1 MSQQE
6 NAPACQLEDQSA
18 SIPSKLALRVQISI
32 LNSFFF
38 FLLSHP
44 LLSLSH
50 LDLNNNKKTET
61 VQPFDEGAAQVQRLL
76 KRDRLELLGEGDSL
90 EDFISASEFADD
102 DDEKASASSSSSS
115 SAPAPAA
122 AATAAAAAP
131 VSPFGGATP
140 TSPFGGS
147 SNGAAAG
154 VDSASLG
161 GGLRGSVFGSG
172 GAAGSPFAAGGLP
185 TAQGASG
192 LYKEAERMP
201 GEMNRGL
208 FGEGDE
214 SFNLESAASSS
225 SNKGGAQGGEDF
237 SKLPWWS
244 GITLSQVVI
253 AASFLFTISL
263 MLATAW
269 FVNSVGAIRFNE

>member
-1 MSQQE
+1 M
-6 NAPACQLEDQSA
+6 
-18 SIPSKLALRVQISI
+18 
-32 LNSFFF
+32 
-38 FLLSHP
+38 
-44 LLSLSH
+44 
-50 LDLNNNKKTET
+50 NKKKKKKKITET

-76 KRDRLELLGEGDSL
+76 TRDRLELLGEGDSL

-102 DDEKASASSSSSS
+102 DEKASSSSSS
-115 SAPAPAA
+115 SASASAPAPAA
-122 AATAAAAAP
+122 AATAAAP
-131 VSPFGGATP
+131 VSPFGAGGPTP
-140 TSPFGGS
+140 TSPFGG
-147 SNGAAAG
+147 GAGNNAAG

-214 SFNLESAASSS
+214 SFNLPQSPASS
-225 SNKGGAQGGEDF
+225 NNARGGSGEDF

>member
-1 MSQQE
+1 MTPTFRAQQQQQQQQYDGL
-6 NAPACQLEDQSA
+6 CDC
-18 SIPSKLALRVQISI
+18 
-32 LNSFFF
+32 
-38 FLLSHP
+38 FLL
-44 LLSLSH
+44 
-50 LDLNNNKKTET
+50 
-61 VQPFDEGAAQVQRLL
+61 PFHAWRRG
-76 KRDRLELLGEGDSL
+76 EL
-90 EDFISASEFADD
+90 
-102 DDEKASASSSSSS
+102 
-115 SAPAPAA
+115 
-122 AATAAAAAP
+122 
-131 VSPFGGATP
+131 V
-140 TSPFGGS
+140 
-147 SNGAAAG
+147 
-154 VDSASLG
+154 G

-214 SFNLESAASSS
+214 SFNLPQSPASS
-225 SNKGGAQGGEDF
+225 NNARGGSGEDF

>member
-1 MSQQE
+1 MG
-6 NAPACQLEDQSA
+6 ARQSG
-18 SIPSKLALRVQISI
+18 SLDGRFKLYPL
-32 LNSFFF
+32 
-38 FLLSHP
+38 FLLHEKRPP
-44 LLSLSH
+44 LTILSLFSPR
-50 LDLNNNKKTET
+50 NQQQQKKTEN

-102 DDEKASASSSSSS
+102 DGDQGAPAPSSSSSTS
-115 SAPAPAA
+115 SSSPASASASASAPIPKAA
-122 AATAAAAAP
+122 AVP
-131 VSPFGGATP
+131 VSPFGATP
-140 TSPFGGS
+140 TSPFGG
-147 SNGAAAG
+147 NAPGNKNAAG

-172 GAAGSPFAAGGLP
+172 GAAGSPFAAGGMP
-185 TAQGASG
+185 TSQGASG
-192 LYKEAERMP
+192 LYNEAERMP

-214 SFNLESAASSS
+214 SFNISRNAKDE
-225 SNKGGAQGGEDF
+225 GEDF

-253 AASFLFTISL
+253 AGSFLFTISL

>member
-1 MSQQE
+1 MFS
-6 NAPACQLEDQSA
+6 PF
-18 SIPSKLALRVQISI
+18 PRTGKKKL
-32 LNSFFF
+32 
-38 FLLSHP
+38 
-44 LLSLSH
+44 
-50 LDLNNNKKTET
+50 KKTEA

-102 DDEKASASSSSSS
+102 DGDGGGDKSKASPSSPSA
-115 SAPAPAA
+115 APASPAA
-122 AATAAAAAP
+122 AAAPISAAP
-131 VSPFGGATP
+131 VSPFGASAAP
-140 TSPFGGS
+140 TSPFGGGGGG
-147 SNGAAAG
+147 GAAAASA
-154 VDSASLG
+154 DSASLG

-185 TAQGASG
+185 TSQGASG

-214 SFNLESAASSS
+214 SYNIPSPP
-225 SNKGGAQGGEDF
+225 NGGGGE
-237 SKLPWWS
+237 SPSSASERPPWWS
-244 GITLSQVVI
+244 GISLSQVLI

>member
-1 MSQQE
+1 MDWGGE
-6 NAPACQLEDQSA
+6 RKADRTL
-18 SIPSKLALRVQISI
+18 
-32 LNSFFF
+32 SFFLSL
-38 FLLSHP
+38 FLLLRRRRRPPPHP
-44 LLSLSH
+44 PFFSISLVSSPCFPSTK
-50 LDLNNNKKTET
+50 NKQKAET

-90 EDFISASEFADD
+90 EDFISSSEFADGD
-102 DDEKASASSSSSS
+102 EDKEKAGSSS
-115 SAPAPAA
+115 SASPSSSAAA
-122 AATAAAAAP
+122 AATAATAAP
-131 VSPFGGATP
+131 VSPFGGGATP

-147 SNGAAAG
+147 SAANAAG
-154 VDSASLG
+154 ADSASLG
-161 GGLRGSVFGSG
+161 GGLRGSVFGAG

-185 TAQGASG
+185 TARGASG
-192 LYKEAERMP
+192 LYDEAERMP

-208 FGEGDE
+208 FGDGDE
-214 SFNLESAASSS
+214 SFNLEQQQQR
-225 SNKGGAQGGEDF
+225 KGNGAGEDF

-253 AASFLFTISL
+253 AGSFLFTISL

>member
-1 MSQQE
+1 MMAF
-6 NAPACQLEDQSA
+6 NPYPVFAPFDLFSH
-18 SIPSKLALRVQISI
+18 
-32 LNSFFF
+32 
-38 FLLSHP
+38 HP
-44 LLSLSH
+44 LSFC
-50 LDLNNNKKTET
+50 LDPKIKTET

-102 DDEKASASSSSSS
+102 DDGDERASSAAASPPSSAAPSASA
-115 SAPAPAA
+115 APVPPK
-122 AATAAAAAP
+122 AAAAP
-131 VSPFGGATP
+131 VSPFGAGPTTTP
-140 TSPFGGS
+140 TSPFGG
-147 SNGAAAG
+147 NNAAG

-161 GGLRGSVFGSG
+161 GGLRGSVFGAGGG
-172 GAAGSPFAAGGLP
+172 GAGNPFKAGGMP
-185 TAQGASG
+185 TSLGASG
-192 LYKEAERMP
+192 LYNEAERMP

-208 FGEGDE
+208 FGDGDE
-214 SFNLESAASSS
+214 SFNI
-225 SNKGGAQGGEDF
+225 NKAKSGEEEDF

-253 AASFLFTISL
+253 AGSFLFTISL